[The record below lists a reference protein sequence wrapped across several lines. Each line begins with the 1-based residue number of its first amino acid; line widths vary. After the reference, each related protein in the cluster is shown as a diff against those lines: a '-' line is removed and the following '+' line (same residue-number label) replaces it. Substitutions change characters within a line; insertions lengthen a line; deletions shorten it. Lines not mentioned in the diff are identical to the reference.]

1 MSSPNM
7 DVGLSMKLDAFLPLV
22 APLLSGHSDLAIGS
36 RLARGATVVRGRKRE
51 FISPGVPIHDR

>member
-7 DVGLSMKLDAFLPLV
+7 DVDLSMKLDAFLPLV